1 MKKITFNKNSIPLKT
16 KITLFTA
23 IALIISNIALT
34 YITLQN
40 VEDLVKEEMKKSGMD
55 LAQEIYATTEH
66 MQTFESII
74 DSQLAEKILTAS
86 GALNHVNWSYMSN
99 DYLRGLAKELGV
111 TEINIVGQDRKIPYS
126 NIDAYMGWEYPK
138 GHAMDVVFNYTQ
150 PSYMEDVRENPVDHK
165 FYKYGG
171 ISLENGYYVQ
181 VGISAD
187 VITRIKEEMNMQ
199 KLLSQVEQKD
209 GVLYALRIDEN
220 GTAIA
225 GTQSMLGETY
235 DDEVTVNAITNG
247 QEGASEYFD
256 EETGVSAY
264 EVQIPFY
271 EDGALKG
278 SLALGLS
285 LEELEKAN
293 ASMFQKS
300 MVITLLIIL
309 ISSAAMIFI
318 IRRLL
323 LPLKEAADHMSV
335 MSSGNFSAEI
345 PDKYA
350 HVNDEIGDMTRSLIS
365 MQNGLRELIRKI
377 VHGSNQLSESSDTLS
392 KITEEASIAI
402 NESANAVESL
412 AMSSTTQ
419 AHDANEVSKNTNI
432 LGSKIEESSVL
443 VADAKDIAS
452 TAETLSKQGK
462 KIIGNLNEK
471 TMSSIEKTVEI
482 EEIISDIE
490 NASKDTES
498 IIALIENISG
508 QTNLLA
514 LNASI
519 EAARAGEAGRGFSVV
534 ADEIRGLSE
543 ETHKAT
549 ENIRDLISA
558 IQHKVKNAVFEM
570 STVRNMT
577 NEQYEVLL
585 DTDKIFN
592 EISSSVDNLLNH
604 MDIVNNHSDDI
615 SIKKEEILVAI
626 NQISGVTQE
635 FSATTEEISA
645 STEEQAASMEE
656 ISSLSETNK
665 ELSDDLKLA
674 VSEFKI

>member
-1 MKKITFNKNSIPLKT
+1 MKKIHFKKNSIPLKT

-23 IALIISNIALT
+23 IALIVSNITLT
-34 YITLQN
+34 YITLKN
-40 VEDLVKEEMKKSGMD
+40 VNDLVKDEMKRGGMD
-55 LAQEIYATTEH
+55 LAHEIYATTEH
-66 MQTFESII
+66 MQNFETIV
-74 DSQLAEKILTAS
+74 DSLLADKILTAS
-86 GALNHVNWSYMSN
+86 NALNHVSWPAMSN
-99 DYLRGLAKELGV
+99 SYLEELAKELDV
-111 TEINIVGQDRKIPYS
+111 TEINIVGPDRKIPYS
-126 NIDAYMGWEYPK
+126 NVEAYIGWEYPQ

-150 PSYMEDVRENPVDHK
+150 PSYMESVRENPVDHK

-171 ISLENGYYVQ
+171 ISLKNGYYVQ

-187 VITRIKEEMNMQ
+187 VIVQLKENMNMQ

-209 GVLYALRIDEN
+209 SILYALRLDEN

-225 GTQSMLGETY
+225 GTQSMIGKTY
-235 DDEVTVNAITNG
+235 NDEVTMNAIKSG

-256 EETGVSAY
+256 EELGVAAY

-271 EDGALKG
+271 ENGALKG

-300 MVITLLIIL
+300 MLVTLLIIL
-309 ISSAAMIFI
+309 ISSAAMIYI
-318 IRRLL
+318 VRRLL
-323 LPLKEAADHMSV
+323 LPLKKAAEHMSV
-335 MSSGNFSAEI
+335 MSSGDFSADI

-350 HVNDEIGDMTRSLIS
+350 SVNDEIGDMTRSLLS
-365 MQNGLRELIRKI
+365 MQNGLRDLIGKI
-377 VHGSNQLSESSDTLS
+377 VHGSDQLANSSDSLS

-402 NESANAVESL
+402 NENANAVESL

-419 AHDANEVSKNTNI
+419 AHDANAVSKNTSI
-432 LGSKIEESSVL
+432 LGSKIEESSSL
-443 VADAKDIAS
+443 ISDAKNIAS

-462 KIIGNLNEK
+462 QIIGNLNEK

-490 NASKDTES
+490 NASKDTEN

-549 ENIRDLISA
+549 ENIRELISA
-558 IQHKVKNAVFEM
+558 IQGKVKNAVSEM
-570 STVRNMT
+570 STVRSMT

-592 EISSSVDNLLNH
+592 EISGSVDNLLSH
-604 MDIVNNHSDDI
+604 MDVVNSHSDDI
-615 SIKKEEILVAI
+615 ALKKEEIMAAI

-645 STEEQAASMEE
+645 STEQQAASMEE

-665 ELSDDLKLA
+665 ELSDGLKRA